1 MGKIMDVGRTRNNGE
16 GDSGYGQKM
25 GVGLE
30 TDEKLAP
37 TSVPAGVTETI
48 LGWQCCWGDG
58 VSVGSLTKG
67 EQARI

>member
-1 MGKIMDVGRTRNNGE
+1 MGKGIQGMGR
-16 GDSGYGQKM
+16 KM

-37 TSVPAGVTETI
+37 TSMPAGVTETI

-67 EQARI
+67 KQARI